1 MRLFQCGR
9 KLCLCSSPFWIWRS
23 FSVELRRNVHI
34 NKKAIH
40 SKALQTNTLRRT
52 QQNFSKSLKRFSNP
66 WVTPDR
72 NTIIQDIVPKQH
84 LNTMGYSSLS
94 DAELFERI
102 CKRTSDA
109 EHAFNELYNRYSPRI
124 YAYCLK
130 VLGNKDEAR
139 DVFQDTFIRFYK
151 SASEERNMTNIAG
164 FLLTI
169 ARNLCLNHKRDT
181 RPTNALDG
189 LELPAPAHGTSY
201 EESELLNLI
210 SVALDLLDAEH
221 REAFVLRE
229 YDGLSYQEIGEVV
242 GTNEATA
249 KTRAFRAKQKLRQI
263 LMPYLQDLERS

>member
-1 MRLFQCGR
+1 MCRIFL
-9 KLCLCSSPFWIWRS
+9 P
-23 FSVELRRNVHI
+23 NVLYSRA
-34 NKKAIH
+34 KTV
-40 SKALQTNTLRRT
+40 ALQAPSKLALRT
-52 QQNFSKSLKRFSNP
+52 ILQNFAKNLKRFSKA
-66 WVTPDR
+66 WVTPNR
-72 NTIIQDIVPKQH
+72 NAMMQEIVQKQH
-84 LNTMGYSSLS
+84 LRDMGYSSTT

-102 CKRTSDA
+102 CKRASDA
-109 EHAFNELYNRYSPRI
+109 EYAFNELYNRYSARI

-130 VLGNKDEAR
+130 VLGNKDQAR

-151 SASEERNMTNIAG
+151 SASEERSMTNVAG

-181 RPTNALDG
+181 RPTTALDG
-189 LELPAPAHGTSY
+189 LELPAPAHGVSY

-210 SVALDLLDAEH
+210 SLALDLLDAEH
-221 REAFVLRE
+221 REAFILRE
-229 YDGLSYQEIGEVV
+229 YDGLSYQEIGEIV